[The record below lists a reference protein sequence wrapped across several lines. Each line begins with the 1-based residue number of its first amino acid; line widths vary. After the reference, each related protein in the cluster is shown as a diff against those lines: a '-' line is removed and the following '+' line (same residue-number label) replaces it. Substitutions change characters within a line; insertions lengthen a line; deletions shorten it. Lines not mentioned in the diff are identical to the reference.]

1 MVQQGACSD
10 ANVHVLRHTM
20 GDVTDRRIRFATQT
34 GGAPSG
40 EEWIARAKRVEALGY
55 GTIAMPDHVVG
66 QSWSPH
72 PALAAVATTTS
83 LRIGT
88 LVLDNDFRNPLITAR
103 EAATLDVLSNG
114 RFELGLGAGW
124 HDRDY
129 QSLGM
134 PMDRGRVRVE
144 RLAEAVG
151 VMKRLFTEEEVTH
164 EGTYYRMQAA
174 KCAPKT
180 VQQPHP
186 PFLIAGGG
194 PLILDLA
201 AREAD
206 ILAIVPY
213 GAGARTPTVDDV
225 SFDGAR
231 AQLRRVRDAAGTR
244 FDDIE
249 LSMFV
254 DCALTDDREGTIRE
268 LSEKSKSDPEITRS
282 SIYRGIGSLD
292 EIQAHLQRVREE
304 LGITYFCLRGPDVE
318 TLGPIVREL
327 ANT

>member
-1 MVQQGACSD
+1 M
-10 ANVHVLRHTM
+10 
-20 GDVTDRRIRFATQT
+20 TDRRIRFATQS
-34 GGAPSG
+34 GGAPTG
-40 EEWIARAKRVEALGY
+40 QEWLERAKRLEALGY

-66 QSWSPH
+66 QSWAPH
-72 PALAAVATTTS
+72 PALAAVAAATT

-129 QSLGM
+129 QSLGI
-134 PMDRGRVRVE
+134 PFDRGRVRVE

-151 VMKRLFTEEEVTH
+151 LMKRLFTEDEVTH
-164 EGTYYRMQAA
+164 EGTYYRMRAA
-174 KCAPKT
+174 KCAPRT

-194 PLILDLA
+194 PQILDLA

-206 ILAIVPY
+206 ILALVPY
-213 GAGARTPTVDDV
+213 GAGARTPKVEDLG
-225 SFDGAR
+225 FDGAR
-231 AQLRRVRDAAGTR
+231 AQLARVRDAAGTR
-244 FDDIE
+244 FDQIE

-254 DCALTDDREGTIRE
+254 DCALTDDREVAIRE
-268 LSEKSKSDPEITRS
+268 IAEKSHSDPELTRV
-282 SIYRGIGSLD
+282 SIYRGIGTLD
-292 EIQAHLQRVREE
+292 EIQTHLRRVRKE

-318 TLGPIVREL
+318 QLGPIVREL
-327 ANT
+327 AGT

>member
-1 MVQQGACSD
+1 M
-10 ANVHVLRHTM
+10 TE
-20 GDVTDRRIRFATQT
+20 RRIRFATQS

-40 EEWIARAKRVEALGY
+40 EEWIARARRIEALGY
-55 GTIAMPDHVVG
+55 GTLAMPDHVVG
-66 QSWSPH
+66 QAWSPH
-72 PALAAVATTTS
+72 PALAAVATATS

-103 EAATLDVLSNG
+103 EAATLDVVSNG

-144 RLAEAVG
+144 RLAEAVRL
-151 VMKRLFTEEEVTH
+151 MKRLFTEDEVTH
-164 EGTYYRMQAA
+164 EGAYYRMQTA

-194 PLILDLA
+194 PQILELA
-201 AREAD
+201 AKEAD

-225 SFDGAR
+225 SFEGAR
-231 AQLRRVRDAAGTR
+231 AQLARVKDTAGAR
-244 FDDIE
+244 FDEIE
-249 LSMFV
+249 LSIFV

-268 LSEKSKSDPEITRS
+268 MAEKSRTDPEITRR
-282 SIYRGIGSLD
+282 SIYRGIGTLD
-292 EIQAHLQRVREE
+292 EIQTHLRRVRKE

-318 TLGPIVREL
+318 QLGPIVREL
-327 ANT
+327 AGT

>member
-1 MVQQGACSD
+1 
-10 ANVHVLRHTM
+10 
-20 GDVTDRRIRFATQT
+20 VTERRIRFATQA
-34 GGAPSG
+34 GSAPSG
-40 EEWIARAKRVEALGY
+40 EEWIARAKRLEALGY
-55 GTIAMPDHVVG
+55 GTLAMPDHVVG
-66 QSWSPH
+66 QSWTPH
-72 PALAAVATTTS
+72 PALAAVAATTS

-129 QSLGM
+129 QSLGI
-134 PMDRGRVRVE
+134 PFDRGRVRVE

-151 VMKRLFTEEEVTH
+151 LMKRLFTEDEVTH

-194 PLILDLA
+194 PQILQLA
-201 AREAD
+201 GREAD
-206 ILAIVPY
+206 IVAIVPY
-213 GAGARTPTVDDV
+213 GAGARTPAVEDLG
-225 SFDGAR
+225 FDGAR
-231 AQLRRVRDAAGTR
+231 AQLARVRDAAGAR
-244 FDDIE
+244 FEAIE

-254 DCALTDDREGTIRE
+254 DCALTDDREATIRE
-268 LSEKSKSDPEITRS
+268 LAEKSKSDPELTRI
-282 SIYRGIGSLD
+282 SIYRGIGTLD
-292 EIQAHLQRVREE
+292 EIQTHLRRVRTE

-318 TLGPIVREL
+318 QLGPILREL
-327 ANT
+327 AGT

>member
-1 MVQQGACSD
+1 M
-10 ANVHVLRHTM
+10 
-20 GDVTDRRIRFATQT
+20 TDRHIRFATQA
-34 GGAPSG
+34 GSAPSG
-40 EEWIARAKRVEALGY
+40 EEWIARAKRLEALGY
-55 GTIAMPDHVVG
+55 GTLAMPDHVVG
-66 QSWSPH
+66 QSWAPH
-72 PALAAVATTTS
+72 PALAAVAATTS

-129 QSLGM
+129 QSLGI
-134 PMDRGRVRVE
+134 PFDRGRVRVE

-151 VMKRLFTEEEVTH
+151 LMKRLFTEDEVTH

-194 PLILDLA
+194 PQILQLA
-201 AREAD
+201 GREAD
-206 ILAIVPY
+206 IVAIVPY
-213 GAGARTPTVDDV
+213 GAGARTPAVEDLG
-225 SFDGAR
+225 FDGAR
-231 AQLRRVRDAAGTR
+231 AQLARVRDAAGAR
-244 FDDIE
+244 FEAIE

-254 DCALTDDREGTIRE
+254 DCALTDDREATVHE
-268 LSEKSKSDPEITRS
+268 LAGKSKSDPELTRV
-282 SIYRGIGSLD
+282 SIYRGIGTLD
-292 EIQAHLQRVREE
+292 EIQTHLRRVRTE

-318 TLGPIVREL
+318 QLGPIVREL
-327 ANT
+327 AGT

>member
-1 MVQQGACSD
+1 M
-10 ANVHVLRHTM
+10 
-20 GDVTDRRIRFATQT
+20 TDRHIRFATQA
-34 GGAPSG
+34 GSAPSG
-40 EEWIARAKRVEALGY
+40 EEWIARAKRLEALGY
-55 GTIAMPDHVVG
+55 GTLAMPDHVVG
-66 QSWSPH
+66 QSWTPH
-72 PALAAVATTTS
+72 PALAAVAATTS

-129 QSLGM
+129 QSLGI
-134 PMDRGRVRVE
+134 PFDRGRVRVE

-151 VMKRLFTEEEVTH
+151 LMKRLFTEDEVTH

-194 PLILDLA
+194 PQILQLA
-201 AREAD
+201 GREAD
-206 ILAIVPY
+206 IVAIVPY
-213 GAGARTPTVDDV
+213 GAGARTPAVEDLG
-225 SFDGAR
+225 FDGAR
-231 AQLRRVRDAAGTR
+231 AQLARVRDAAGAR
-244 FDDIE
+244 FEAIE

-254 DCALTDDREGTIRE
+254 DCALTDDREATIRE
-268 LSEKSKSDPEITRS
+268 LAGKSKSDPELTRV
-282 SIYRGIGSLD
+282 SIYRGIGTLD
-292 EIQAHLQRVREE
+292 EIQTHLRRVRTE

-318 TLGPIVREL
+318 QLGPIVREL
-327 ANT
+327 AGT

>member
-1 MVQQGACSD
+1 M
-10 ANVHVLRHTM
+10 
-20 GDVTDRRIRFATQT
+20 TDRHIRFATQA
-34 GGAPSG
+34 GSAPSG
-40 EEWIARAKRVEALGY
+40 EEWITRAKRLEALGY
-55 GTIAMPDHVVG
+55 GTLAMPDHVVG
-66 QSWSPH
+66 QSWTPH
-72 PALAAVATTTS
+72 PALAAVAATTS

-129 QSLGM
+129 QSLGI
-134 PMDRGRVRVE
+134 PFDRGRVRVE

-151 VMKRLFTEEEVTH
+151 LMKRLFTEDEVTH

-194 PLILDLA
+194 PQILQLA
-201 AREAD
+201 GREAD
-206 ILAIVPY
+206 IVAIVPY
-213 GAGARTPTVDDV
+213 GAGARTPAVEDLG
-225 SFDGAR
+225 FDGAR
-231 AQLRRVRDAAGTR
+231 AQLARVRDAAGVR
-244 FDDIE
+244 FEAIE

-254 DCALTDDREGTIRE
+254 DCALTDDREATIHE
-268 LSEKSKSDPEITRS
+268 LARKSKSDPELTRV
-282 SIYRGIGSLD
+282 SIYRGIGTLD
-292 EIQAHLQRVREE
+292 EIQTHLRRVRTE

-318 TLGPIVREL
+318 QLGPIVREL
-327 ANT
+327 AGT

>member
-1 MVQQGACSD
+1 M
-10 ANVHVLRHTM
+10 
-20 GDVTDRRIRFATQT
+20 TDRHIRFATQA
-34 GGAPSG
+34 GSAPSG
-40 EEWIARAKRVEALGY
+40 EEWIARAKRLEALGY
-55 GTIAMPDHVVG
+55 GTLAMPDHVVG
-66 QSWSPH
+66 QSWTPH
-72 PALAAVATTTS
+72 PALAAVAATTS

-129 QSLGM
+129 QSLGI
-134 PMDRGRVRVE
+134 PFDRGRVRVE

-151 VMKRLFTEEEVTH
+151 LMKRLFTEDEVTH

-194 PLILDLA
+194 PQILQLA
-201 AREAD
+201 GREAD
-206 ILAIVPY
+206 IVAIVPY
-213 GAGARTPTVDDV
+213 GAGARTPAVEDLG
-225 SFDGAR
+225 FAGAR
-231 AQLRRVRDAAGTR
+231 AQLARVRDAAGTR
-244 FDDIE
+244 FEAIE

-254 DCALTDDREGTIRE
+254 DCALTDDREATIYE
-268 LSEKSKSDPEITRS
+268 LAAKSKSDPELTRV
-282 SIYRGIGSLD
+282 SIYRGIGTLD
-292 EIQAHLQRVREE
+292 EIQTHLRRVRTE

-318 TLGPIVREL
+318 QLGPIVREL
-327 ANT
+327 AGT

>member
-1 MVQQGACSD
+1 M
-10 ANVHVLRHTM
+10 
-20 GDVTDRRIRFATQT
+20 TDRRIRFATQT
-34 GGAPSG
+34 GSAPSG
-40 EEWIARAKRVEALGY
+40 GDWIARAKRIEALGY

-66 QSWSPH
+66 QAWAPH
-72 PALAAVATTTS
+72 PALAAVAVATS

-129 QSLGM
+129 QSLGI
-134 PMDRGRVRVE
+134 PFDRGRVRVE
-144 RLAEAVG
+144 RLAEAVTLL
-151 VMKRLFTEEEVTH
+151 KRLFTEDEVTH
-164 EGTYYRMQAA
+164 EGTYYRTQAA

-194 PLILDLA
+194 PQILDLA
-201 AREAD
+201 GREAD
-206 ILAIVPY
+206 IVAIVPY
-213 GAGARTPTVDDV
+213 GAGARTPSVEDLG
-225 SFDGAR
+225 FEGAR
-231 AQLRRVRDAAGTR
+231 AQLARVRVAAGAR

-254 DCALTDDREGTIRE
+254 DCALTEDREATICE
-268 LSEKSKSDPEITRS
+268 IAEKSHSDPALARV
-282 SIYRGIGSLD
+282 SIYRGIGTLD
-292 EIQAHLQRVREE
+292 EIQTHLRRVREE

-318 TLGPIVREL
+318 QLGPIVREL
-327 ANT
+327 GGT